1 MQVEIMM
8 ALEEQFSITLDEEGA
23 EKIVTVQ
30 DAADM
35 IEIVKNAQW
44 KKSGWSHCGLYC
56 SSSGGALL

>member
-1 MQVEIMM
+1 MM

-35 IEIVKNAQW
+35 IEIVKNAQ
-44 KKSGWSHCGLYC
+44 
-56 SSSGGALL
+56 

>member
-1 MQVEIMM
+1 
-8 ALEEQFSITLDEEGA
+8 LDEEGA

-44 KKSGWSHCGLYC
+44 KKSVWSHCGLYC

>member
-1 MQVEIMM
+1 
-8 ALEEQFSITLDEEGA
+8 LDEEGA

-44 KKSGWSHCGLYC
+44 KKSVWSHCGLYC
-56 SSSGGALL
+56 SSSGGYKAQVWTHDSIRCLQ

>member
-1 MQVEIMM
+1 
-8 ALEEQFSITLDEEGA
+8 LDEEGA

-44 KKSGWSHCGLYC
+44 KKSVWSHCGLC
-56 SSSGGALL
+56 IVALLVELYYKAQVWTHDSIRCLQ